1 MIDFEFEFQY
11 AEEKQP
17 TLQKVGGSI
26 PAGRCVVLCGGSGCG
41 KSTLLRC
48 INGLIP
54 QFYEGELKGFC
65 RLNGQDT
72 AGIRIGEIG
81 ELAASVFQDPRSQF
95 FTVNSS
101 NEVAFGLENH
111 GLPQDKIRRRV
122 DEAFRIFHLERLK
135 DRNVYELSCGERQL
149 ISILSAWAMDTDIFL
164 LDEPTANLD
173 FAATQQLKEILLA
186 LKKQGKTLLLSEHR
200 LYYLAD
206 IADEFW
212 GHGRRRDQRKIY
224 CRRGKGVL
232 SGAETNTFSAHARPC
247 GDHRA
252 GERAAAENRADG
264 ACRLR
269 CLLYIR
275 QEGRRYPL
283 WCQLFRP

>member
-1 MIDFEFEFQY
+1 M
-11 AEEKQP
+11 
-17 TLQKVGGSI
+17 
-26 PAGRCVVLCGGSGCG
+26 
-41 KSTLLRC
+41 
-48 INGLIP
+48 
-54 QFYEGELKGFC
+54 
-65 RLNGQDT
+65 
-72 AGIRIGEIG
+72 
-81 ELAASVFQDPRSQF
+81 
-95 FTVNSS
+95 NSS

-135 DRNVYELSCGERQL
+135 DRNVYELSSGERQL

-212 GHGRRRDQRKIY
+212 VMADGEIKGKY
-224 CRRGKGVL
+224 TAAEAKGVL

-252 GERAAAENRADG
+252 GERAAAEKPRRR
-264 ACRLR
+264 RLPSQMSA
-269 CLLYIR
+269 IHTA
-275 QEGRRYPL
+275 GRPEIPSLVSAFPSVSMRSSAL
-283 WCQLFRP
+283 WAQTAAAKRPSAS

>member
-1 MIDFEFEFQY
+1 MIEFEFEFQY
-11 AEEKQP
+11 AEAKLPSLRQI
-17 TLQKVGGSI
+17 GGSI

-54 QFYEGELKGFC
+54 QFYEGERKGFC

-72 AGIRIGEIG
+72 AGMSIGEIG
-81 ELAASVFQDPRSQF
+81 ELVASVFQDPRSQF

-111 GLPQDKIRRRV
+111 GLPQDEIRRRV

-135 DRNVYELSCGERQL
+135 DRNVYELSSGERQL
-149 ISILSAWAMDTDIFL
+149 ISILSAWAMDTDVFL
-164 LDEPTANLD
+164 FDEPTANLD

-186 LKKQGKTLLLSEHR
+186 LKRQGKTLLLSEHR

-206 IADEFW
+206 IADEYW
-212 GHGRRRDQRKIY
+212 IMADGEIK
-224 CRRGKGVL
+224 GKYT
-232 SGAETNTFSAHARPC
+232 AKEAKAFSAEQRQTLSLRTL
-247 GDHRA
+247 DL
-252 GERAAAENRADG
+252 AE
-264 ACRLR
+264 
-269 CLLYIR
+269 ITV
-275 QEGRRYPL
+275 P
-283 WCQLFRP
+283 